1 MSSTV
6 WVWESSNPR
15 NMAEYIT
22 NAGIALDLG
31 EQRLVA
37 RAFEG
42 GHCWSVQQMHELNV
56 LCFEA
61 RGWMRRG
68 DYESAFRG

>member
-1 MSSTV
+1 MQGVV

-22 NAGIALDLG
+22 NAEIRLDPS
-31 EQRLVA
+31 EERLVA

-42 GHCWSVQQMHELNV
+42 GHCWSAQQMLELNI
-56 LCFEA
+56 LCYEA
-61 RGWMRRG
+61 RGWMRAQRG
-68 DYESAFRG
+68 YP

>member
-1 MSSTV
+1 MQGVV
-6 WVWESSNPR
+6 WTWESSNPR

-22 NAGIALDLG
+22 NAAIRLDEG
-31 EQRLVA
+31 EQKLVA

-42 GHCWSVQQMHELNV
+42 GHTWSVQKMYELNV

-61 RGWMRRG
+61 RGWMRAQRG
-68 DYESAFRG
+68 YP